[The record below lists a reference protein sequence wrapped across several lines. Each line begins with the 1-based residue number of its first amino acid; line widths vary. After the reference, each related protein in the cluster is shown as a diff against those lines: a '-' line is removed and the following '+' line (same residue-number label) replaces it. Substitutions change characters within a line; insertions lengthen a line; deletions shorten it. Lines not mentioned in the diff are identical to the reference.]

1 MAQTCRYQQVNMAEV
16 QTPAGASARDTVL
29 MALSV
34 LVLLAGIVAFYWF
47 DEQALPVR
55 ILMVIVG
62 LAAGA
67 GLMWFTWYGREFWQF
82 VLAARVELRKVVW
95 PERDETVKTTYVVF
109 GFAIVMGLFF
119 WLLDMGLTFLTR
131 LLGGQAG

>member
-1 MAQTCRYQQVNMAEV
+1 M
-16 QTPAGASARDTVL
+16 L
-29 MALSV
+29 MMLSV
-34 LVLLAGIVAFYWF
+34 VALLAGIVAFYWF
-47 DEQALPVR
+47 EEQALPIR
-55 ILMVIVG
+55 IAMVVVG
-62 LAAGA
+62 LTAGA

-82 VLAARVELRKVVW
+82 VLAARIELRKVVW

-131 LLGGQAG
+131 LLGGQTG

>member
-1 MAQTCRYQQVNMAEV
+1 MAEV
-16 QTPAGASARDTVL
+16 QTPTGASAKDTAL
-29 MALSV
+29 MTLSIV
-34 LVLLAGIVAFYWF
+34 VLLAGIVAFYWY
-47 DEQALPVR
+47 DELALPFRVA
-55 ILMVIVG
+55 MVAAG

-82 VLAARVELRKVVW
+82 AQAARIELRKVVW

-109 GFAIVMGLFF
+109 GFAVVMGLFF

-131 LLGGQAG
+131 LLGGQTG

>member
-1 MAQTCRYQQVNMAEV
+1 MAEV
-16 QTPAGASARDTVL
+16 QTPAGASAKDTAL
-29 MALSV
+29 MMLSV
-34 LVLLAGIVAFYWF
+34 IVLIAGIVAFYWY
-47 DEQALPVR
+47 DELALPFRVV
-55 ILMVIVG
+55 MVAAG

-82 VLAARVELRKVVW
+82 AQAARIELRKVVW

-109 GFAIVMGLFF
+109 GFAVVMGLFF

-131 LLGGQAG
+131 LLGGQTG

>member
-1 MAQTCRYQQVNMAEV
+1 MAEV
-16 QTPAGASARDTVL
+16 QTSAGASARDTVF

-34 LVLLAGIVAFYWF
+34 AVLFAGIVAFYWF
-47 DEQALPVR
+47 EDQALPIR
-55 ILMVIVG
+55 IVMVIAGV
-62 LAAGA
+62 AAGA

-82 VLAARVELRKVVW
+82 VLAARIELRKVVW

-131 LLGGQAG
+131 LLGGQTG

>member
-1 MAQTCRYQQVNMAEV
+1 MAEV
-16 QTPAGASARDTVL
+16 QTPAGASAKDTAL
-29 MALSV
+29 MMTSI
-34 LVLLAGIVAFYWF
+34 VLLIAGIVAFYWF
-47 DEQALPVR
+47 DEQMLVIR
-55 ILMVIVG
+55 VGMVILG

-67 GLMWFTWYGREFWQF
+67 GLMWFSWYGREFWQF
-82 VLAARVELRKVVW
+82 AQAARVELRKVVW

-131 LLGGQAG
+131 LLGGQTG

>member
-1 MAQTCRYQQVNMAEV
+1 MAEV
-16 QTPAGASARDTVL
+16 QTPAGASAKDTAL
-29 MALSV
+29 MMTSI
-34 LVLLAGIVAFYWF
+34 VLLVAGIVAFYWF
-47 DEQALPVR
+47 DEQMLVIR
-55 ILMVIVG
+55 VGMVIGG

-67 GLMWFTWYGREFWQF
+67 GLMWFSWYGREFWQF
-82 VLAARVELRKVVW
+82 AQAARVELRKVVW

-131 LLGGQAG
+131 LLGGQTG

>member
-1 MAQTCRYQQVNMAEV
+1 MAEV
-16 QTPAGASARDTVL
+16 QTPAGASAKDTAL
-29 MALSV
+29 MMLSV
-34 LVLLAGIVAFYWF
+34 VLLTAGIVAFYWF
-47 DEQALPVR
+47 DEQALPIR
-55 ILMVIVG
+55 IAMVIVG

-82 VLAARVELRKVVW
+82 AIAARIELRKVVW

-109 GFAIVMGLFF
+109 GFASVMGLFF

-131 LLGGQAG
+131 LLGGQTG